1 MAELRAQKEK
11 LEQEIAELES
21 SFEARAST
29 IQRRV
34 KGIVRPFSRIRR
46 KPGKALFTA
55 VLIGFVLGAAG
66 SRRRS
71 SKPAKKQTTSKKR
84 RSSNSGSDSKFT
96 SYLFDELKH
105 VAAKKAM
112 KYTSDLVEQKLAS
125 TQKSSETPR

>member
-1 MAELRAQKEK
+1 MAELRAQKQK
-11 LEQEIAELES
+11 LEQEIAVLERS
-21 SFEARAST
+21 IEARAST

-34 KGIVRPFSRIRR
+34 KGIVRPFSRIRK

-71 SKPAKKQTTSKKR
+71 SKPAQKKTRAKKKTS
-84 RSSNSGSDSKFT
+84 SSSDSNFT

-105 VAAKKAM
+105 VAAQKAM

-125 TQKSSETPR
+125 TQKNSDTLR